1 VSQGNLFPPALED
14 LVPPGHLSQFIRDL
28 VCDELDL
35 SAIYAHYQEL
45 RGYPPYHPAMMTGL
59 LLYGY
64 CRGVFSSRKL
74 EQACEER
81 VDFMALTGMVKPD
94 HSTIC
99 QFRCDHRVAL
109 SELFVQVLALC
120 REAGMVKLGHVALD
134 GTKVKADASKHSA
147 MSYKRMMEAEPELAK
162 LVEEWMDQA
171 KRTDEQEDREH
182 GPDRRGDEIP
192 AHIKEKMRKLVKVQ
206 AAKARL
212 EREAAEKAERL
223 RREREENA
231 EREGRKPGGREPKA
245 LEGKPEDKA
254 QSNFTDPESR
264 ILKTKDG
271 YEQGYNCQAAVD
283 AEHQVIV
290 AVGVTNKQ
298 NDGGE
303 LVGLVEQVKDLTGS
317 YPAQVSADAGYCSE
331 ANIVALEERRVDP
344 YIATGRQKHGTASP
358 TDEADKKSGPR
369 TQAMREK
376 LKAGGFESPY
386 RLRKQVVEPVFGQ
399 IKQARGFRQFL
410 HRGLSKVQGDWSM
423 VCTTHNL
430 LKLYAVRN

>member
-1 VSQGNLFPPALED
+1 
-14 LVPPGHLSQFIRDL
+14 
-28 VCDELDL
+28 
-35 SAIYAHYQEL
+35 
-45 RGYPPYHPAMMTGL
+45 MMTAL

-147 MSYKRMMEAEPELAK
+147 MSYKRMMEAEPKLAK

-171 KRTDEQEDREH
+171 KKTDEQEDREH

-192 AHIKEKMRKLVKVQ
+192 AHI
-206 AAKARL
+206 
-212 EREAAEKAERL
+212 
-223 RREREENA
+223 
-231 EREGRKPGGREPKA
+231 
-245 LEGKPEDKA
+245 
-254 QSNFTDPESR
+254 
-264 ILKTKDG
+264 
-271 YEQGYNCQAAVD
+271 
-283 AEHQVIV
+283 
-290 AVGVTNKQ
+290 
-298 NDGGE
+298 
-303 LVGLVEQVKDLTGS
+303 KDLTGS

-331 ANIVALEERRVDP
+331 ANIVAREERKIDP

-358 TDEADKKSGPR
+358 TDEADKVAAHGRRRCERS
-369 TQAMREK
+369 
-376 LKAGGFESPY
+376 
-386 RLRKQVVEPVFGQ
+386 
-399 IKQARGFRQFL
+399 
-410 HRGLSKVQGDWSM
+410 
-423 VCTTHNL
+423 
-430 LKLYAVRN
+430 